1 MEELLT
7 RYGIADILIF
17 CAVLAAAVKGLIT
30 FWDWLWGRI
39 KQVTDR
45 DYAEENERKV
55 LEKKVGSLE
64 AFYAEREKVDRR
76 FAEVD
81 ATFEEINQRIDTLIR
96 SDREQIKAYITGKY
110 HEFMDKGFVDDYS
123 MQCLEEQYAIYV
135 EEDGN
140 SFIGTMMKE
149 LRSLP
154 RKSKRRRKVWK
165 T

>member
-7 RYGIADILIF
+7 RYGATDVLIF
-17 CAVLAAAVKGLIT
+17 CTVLAAAVKGLIT

-39 KQVTDR
+39 RQVTDR
-45 DYAEENERKV
+45 DYKARNERKA
-55 LEKKVGSLE
+55 LEEKVGSLE
-64 AFYAEREKVDRR
+64 AFYAEREKVDSR

-81 ATFEEINQRIDTLIR
+81 ATFEKINKQIDTLIR

-110 HEFMDKGFVDDYS
+110 HEFMEKGYVDDYS

-140 SFIGTMMKE
+140 SFIGTMMRE
-149 LRSLP
+149 LRGLP
-154 RKSKRRRKVWK
+154 RKEKWRRRLWK
-165 T
+165 R

>member
-7 RYGIADILIF
+7 RYGVTDVFIF
-17 CAVLAAAVKGLIT
+17 CTVLAAAVKGLIT
-30 FWDWLWGRI
+30 FWDWLWGRVR
-39 KQVTDR
+39 QVTDK
-45 DYAEENERKV
+45 DYAEESERKALERKV
-55 LEKKVGSLE
+55 GNLE
-64 AFYAEREKVDRR
+64 AFYAEREKVDSK

-81 ATFEEINQRIDTLIR
+81 ATFEAINKRIDTLIR

-110 HEFMDKGFVDDYS
+110 HEFMEKGCVDDYS

-140 SFIGTMMKE
+140 SFIETMMKE

-165 T
+165 I

>member
-7 RYGIADILIF
+7 RYGVTDVFIF
-17 CAVLAAAVKGLIT
+17 CTVLAAAVKGLIT

-45 DYAEENERKV
+45 DYAEESERKA
-55 LEKKVGSLE
+55 LERKVGSLE
-64 AFYAEREKVDRR
+64 AFYAEREKVDSK

-81 ATFEEINQRIDTLIR
+81 ATFEAINKRIDTLIR

-123 MQCLEEQYAIYV
+123 M
-135 EEDGN
+135 
-140 SFIGTMMKE
+140 
-149 LRSLP
+149 
-154 RKSKRRRKVWK
+154 
-165 T
+165 

>member
-64 AFYAEREKVDRR
+64 AFYAEREKVDSRKLKSPGVSNSVMGNESTSVGRSICRNCR
-76 FAEVD
+76 FISCIWELSV
-81 ATFEEINQRIDTLIR
+81 
-96 SDREQIKAYITGKY
+96 IKRLTWT
-110 HEFMDKGFVDDYS
+110 S
-123 MQCLEEQYAIYV
+123 
-135 EEDGN
+135 
-140 SFIGTMMKE
+140 
-149 LRSLP
+149 
-154 RKSKRRRKVWK
+154 
-165 T
+165 

>member
-17 CAVLAAAVKGLIT
+17 CTILAAAVKGLIT

-45 DYAEENERKV
+45 DYAEENERKA

-64 AFYAEREKVDRR
+64 AFYAEREKVDKR

-110 HEFMDKGFVDDYS
+110 HEFMEKGCVDDYS

-135 EEDGN
+135 EEEGN
-140 SFIGTMMKE
+140 SFVGTMMKE
-149 LRSLP
+149 LRCLP
-154 RKSKRRRKVWK
+154 RRAKRRRKVWK
-165 T
+165 I